1 MSSYS
6 ELLKKAESYA
16 AKRDKE
22 DAEARKVTQT
32 RIANK
37 ERLASLIQQPK
48 ATSSGTK
55 AASGGMGTNSRMKMN
70 PSGGFAAT
78 SPFRGG
84 SGVDTSVLQ
93 KAKAAKVSRSNGSS
107 IATPFGTAQGT
118 ISKTKTDLSA
128 KPDTSVL
135 QQAQSRYGQWNQEY
149 ETNMSRYLDDV
160 DKVSTAAGMGYSDAD
175 AEAALKKST
184 AAKEATQNAWA
195 DTMQGILDSLG
206 DGAKAQFN
214 QWANTE
220 DKAKKSERWTR
231 LYNTYGKD
239 LANQLGEYVTQQKN
253 KANMEETVAATKE
266 YANEH
271 GVKASLASVP
281 QNLAGG
287 ITGTL
292 NTLAQG
298 ADRLFTGSHAPIDW
312 NTEEQEPG
320 RKATTTRSTVSENLN
335 EKYGSSVPG
344 FLYQTGMSMLD
355 SAATMPLSA
364 VSGGAGTV
372 LLGMSAANSS
382 MQEAKANGATD
393 DQAISLGLITG
404 AVEVLTEK
412 VSIDSLFELKDVK
425 SAKDM
430 VGNII
435 KQAIPEASEEAISE
449 IADTVAE
456 TIILG
461 DKSEFRQQM
470 AAYQQQGLNRDQA
483 FAKAVG
489 NVAVNVGVSALGGGL
504 SGAVFATAKGL
515 GGYGIGK
522 IRGGTESNVSEN
534 PTGTL
539 MERATQNVQPVNT
552 TTEQSNLLDTSIQN
566 TLAELG
572 VGQQAQQTQ
581 PAAQNTENVREA
593 ALPVENN
600 VDAKAGTVD
609 EQGRAWG
616 KADVTYTQGNDAVNV
631 RYAVVPAESLIVSND
646 YDGTTNPNYPAE
658 LQPRDRTRTSSQLQV
673 QQMARN
679 LNPGLLASSATA
691 QNGSPIIRSD
701 GVVVSGNGRSAA
713 VNLAYQ
719 KGWADNYRNY
729 VVQHAAE
736 YGIDANS
743 IPEHPVLVRVAEDT
757 DTNWAALS
765 RKLNES
771 TLQSYSTTEQAMSDA
786 KGLDKILDNLQFDEK
801 TGDITNQNGS
811 AFIQD
816 FLQSVVPREE
826 WNNMTDSNNNLSQAG
841 QERIKQAVFAYAY
854 GDASLS
860 ARLSESLDND
870 AKNITTAL
878 MRTAARAAQLKNN
891 IQNGTSYDLDMVDDV
906 KAAVDLFLQLKT
918 EGRTLEQWQSQT
930 NMLDSYS
937 PETQC
942 IAGFMQANKRGAKQ
956 LTDFLNAVYAEVE
969 ALGDP
974 GQQGLFGGNE
984 DVSKSDIIQRAA
996 DRYTSGNP
1004 NGKLG
1009 FDPSDP
1015 TGTRNLYQQA
1025 TFDASPGNDPANA
1038 AAGQADNQDGSNLQG
1053 NAEGD
1058 QQPGGTASAI
1068 EADVNPSIGAAD
1080 KGFTGEIGKWKGE
1093 ARDFIKESQ
1102 IPTTDKDG
1110 NKISA
1115 SAGSM
1120 TETDVPFATKEAVER
1135 GAYEGKYSYTPDTN
1149 KSQVSRVHQRLESE
1163 GFDSLYNQTVAEI
1176 QSGKSSADLSA
1187 QAYILFI
1194 QAANE
1199 GRDAQAA
1206 ELASCIQLNSTNTA
1220 QALQA
1225 MSIYNRLSP
1234 EGRLIA
1240 KQKIVNQMNQK
1251 QVRKSRGLREWSD
1264 VGELDSVSGET
1275 ATETTTDAQ
1284 TGEKTKRKRKAK
1296 VKDSVKTAV
1305 EDAIDATAN
1314 DLNNLG
1320 SENARDEGLEK
1331 IAKALAKA
1339 VDRKVADQDAARNF
1353 QDAEGAILE
1362 RQELSE
1368 TDSAAE
1374 EKAAMKRELANIRK
1388 DVWKMAKDYL
1398 LPKEKGTPRTAVDT
1412 LRDFFQN
1419 REEYNTVWNKA
1430 KEHVRNAHIGEP
1442 ETPAF
1447 SEATM
1452 TYNGTGS
1459 DPVMTKAI
1467 VDEAI
1472 KQEIK
1477 GQDVRSAKWL
1487 GDEST
1492 FVTKVANSLIEQTG
1506 ATGEDATLIED
1517 ACARYFNEMVLQGK
1531 DNPENR
1537 ARRAIKSALSEQGMK
1552 LKDVLNN
1559 KTNRSEV
1566 VKEVAQEVAKSYSDD
1581 PGTQKVTAQQLEN
1594 LLNTMLSEVE
1604 NSDKPV
1610 STFEQ
1615 KLLKVGDELARAV
1628 EPETFGEN
1636 QKAPKK
1642 LSAEDQRV
1650 KEIKQDVWRMAKD
1663 YLPKKKSSGKTR
1675 TAIDTLKGYF
1685 EDPNSYSKA
1694 WNRATEDIRNAHIG
1708 EMDFPEFAGATMGYN
1723 GVGTD
1728 PVMTKAIMDDAI
1740 AQEIKSSDIQL
1751 NSWLGNESALVDKL
1765 AESLIRQT
1773 GATEGNAEVIRA
1785 ACTRY
1790 VNEQALNGNVENT
1803 TKRVQKGTRE
1813 LLDAAGTSLS
1823 ELMKQHPGSREETIG
1838 EISRVLA
1845 DIYGVEPENMQK
1857 ASGKIADLIDGMIQE
1872 RAQKNVENVLES
1884 EQKKMSNSMKK
1895 TLKQTLRE
1903 AANQGLFSNQDAAD
1917 IVTRKLF
1924 GQPIQID
1931 GDLLQRYLNARTDE
1945 EIDAVET
1952 EVYKNI
1958 ASQLPASFAEKANT
1972 WRYMA
1977 MLTNPRTHVRNMA
1990 GNAAFVGIRKTKNV
2004 IGTALESLFTD
2015 RSQRTKSI
2023 GAGKDLRNAAKADYD
2038 NVEQLVLYNGKY
2050 DDARSKIQENRQI
2063 FGNKTLEAIR
2073 DWNSGLLDK
2082 EDSIFAK
2089 GAYADSLAGFLKARG
2104 ISAEDFTSGRCGQ
2117 AVKDEAR
2124 AYAIKEAQKATYR
2137 DLNSFSEFVQGIG
2150 FKNAEGNKYKT
2161 AANSVIEGILP
2172 FRKTPADILARGVE
2186 YSPVGILTTLAKG
2199 AVDLKSGKITAAQY
2213 IDRIS
2218 AKLTGT
2224 GIFALGY
2231 LLSKLGIAVA
2241 TPDDEDQSDL
2251 EGHQNYSIE
2260 LFGNKYSVTADWLA
2274 PTCMPFYMGVQT
2286 FDVFNRE
2293 TGGAPAMEKVQ
2304 TALRGIAD
2312 PLLEMSMMSGLQDAM
2327 EATEYAENDLAAFAS
2342 NAALGYLK
2350 QYIPTVFGSLKR
2362 TFEQDVRTTTFT
2374 TDSDPVL
2381 SKDAQYS
2388 IGSVASK
2395 IPFANYNQVPYI
2407 DAWGRTEDQGNLA
2420 ERAFNNLIN
2429 PAYTSD
2435 VVETDVDK
2443 EIKRLEKATGENYTP
2458 TRGSNQLTIKGNT
2471 VFLTKDEYVTYATAK
2486 GQNDLEFRTNLIGND
2501 SYDLLSDTD
2510 KGAAMDYAEKYANIR
2525 AEQEVGL
2532 KPEVPNWAKKLE
2544 DASVDEITEAILAQV
2559 VSNKAGN
2566 ADNKYASL
2574 SEQLDSGIPEETIL
2588 QALTEDQQEKYE
2600 ANCRKA
2606 KVSAGEYLDV
2616 LSFYKSA
2623 ESDKD
2628 KDGKTVSGSK
2638 KAKVVE
2644 YISGLNLSRK
2654 QKRALYLCFY
2664 KGDDFE

>member
-6 ELLKKAESYA
+6 ELLKKAQSYA

-22 DAEARKVTQT
+22 DEEARKVTQT

-48 ATSSGTK
+48 ATSSVKST
-55 AASGGMGTNSRMKMN
+55 SGGMGTNSKLKVGSASS
-70 PSGGFAAT
+70 SGFKAGSVQT
-78 SPFRGG
+78 SVLNSTKKNTVLGK
-84 SGVDTSVLQ
+84 SNIQLDTSVLNSTKKSTGSTVKQDFSNSFLTGDERINLAKQASGVTQSATQ
-93 KAKAAKVSRSNGSS
+93 KKMG
-107 IATPFGTAQGT
+107 QGT
-118 ISKTKTDLSA
+118 IQAALDKAEYNATHAAPTDTFSENAASGRQRMQSVSNLNSLLSE
-128 KPDTSVL
+128 KPKSDAVSR
-135 QQAQSRYGQWNQEY
+135 AQSMYEQWNQEY
-149 ETNMSRYLDDV
+149 KAADLSAQKYNDEALYND
-160 DKVSTAAGMGYSDAD
+160 TA
-175 AEAALKKST
+175 
-184 AAKEATQNAWA
+184 AAKEKARKAKETKETVQGEWGS
-195 DTMQGILDSLG
+195 TMQAILDSLG
-206 DGAKAQFN
+206 DGAKAQFSR
-214 QWANTE
+214 WANTE
-220 DKAKKSERWTR
+220 DKATKSERWTE

-239 LANQLGEYVTQQKN
+239 LANQLGEYVQQQVN
-253 KANMEETVAATKE
+253 AGNMEEVIASTKDYTDE
-266 YANEH
+266 NWLR
-271 GVKASLASVP
+271 ASLLSVP
-281 QNLAGG
+281 QNLGGG
-287 ITGTL
+287 ISGTL
-292 NTLAQG
+292 NALGQG
-298 ADRLFTGSHAPIDW
+298 VERTITGSNAPIDW
-312 NTEEQEPG
+312 NTEEQQLG
-320 RKATTTRSTVSENLN
+320 QKARTARETVASGLN
-335 EKYGSSVPG
+335 EVYDSNVPG

-355 SAATMPLSA
+355 SAATMP
-364 VSGGAGTV
+364 VSIATGGAGTV

-382 MQEAKANGATD
+382 MQEAKAKGATD
-393 DQAISLGLITG
+393 SEAISLGLITG

-412 VSIDSLFELKDVK
+412 YSIDSLFKLKDVN

-430 VGNII
+430 VGNVI

-461 DKSEFRQQM
+461 DKSEFKQQM
-470 AAYQQQGLNRDQA
+470 AAYREQGMSENEA

-489 NVAVNVGVSALGGGL
+489 NVAVNVGVSALGGAL
-504 SGAVFATAKGL
+504 SGAAFATVKGV
-515 GGYGIGK
+515 GGYGLGK
-522 IRGGTESNVSEN
+522 VFGADTATDADVPGEQTGSTDLIQRAAQQAEAQ
-534 PTGTL
+534 PTQSLT
-539 MERATQNVQPVNT
+539 ERATQQNIPAEEPVWDNLQFGREANTNT
-552 TTEQSNLLDTSIQN
+552 TAEQSNLLDTSIQN

-572 VGQQAQQTQ
+572 VGQQQQTQ
-581 PAAQNTENVREA
+581 PVAQNM
-593 ALPVENN
+593 
-600 VDAKAGTVD
+600 DA
-609 EQGRAWG
+609 
-616 KADVTYTQGNDAVNV
+616 N
-631 RYAVVPAESLIVSND
+631 AES
-646 YDGTTNPNYPAE
+646 
-658 LQPRDRTRTSSQLQV
+658 
-673 QQMARN
+673 
-679 LNPGLLASSATA
+679 
-691 QNGSPIIRSD
+691 
-701 GVVVSGNGRSAA
+701 
-713 VNLAYQ
+713 
-719 KGWADNYRNY
+719 
-729 VVQHAAE
+729 
-736 YGIDANS
+736 
-743 IPEHPVLVRVAEDT
+743 
-757 DTNWAALS
+757 
-765 RKLNES
+765 
-771 TLQSYSTTEQAMSDA
+771 
-786 KGLDKILDNLQFDEK
+786 
-801 TGDITNQNGS
+801 
-811 AFIQD
+811 
-816 FLQSVVPREE
+816 
-826 WNNMTDSNNNLSQAG
+826 
-841 QERIKQAVFAYAY
+841 
-854 GDASLS
+854 
-860 ARLSESLDND
+860 
-870 AKNITTAL
+870 
-878 MRTAARAAQLKNN
+878 
-891 IQNGTSYDLDMVDDV
+891 
-906 KAAVDLFLQLKT
+906 
-918 EGRTLEQWQSQT
+918 
-930 NMLDSYS
+930 
-937 PETQC
+937 
-942 IAGFMQANKRGAKQ
+942 
-956 LTDFLNAVYAEVE
+956 
-969 ALGDP
+969 
-974 GQQGLFGGNE
+974 
-984 DVSKSDIIQRAA
+984 
-996 DRYTSGNP
+996 
-1004 NGKLG
+1004 
-1009 FDPSDP
+1009 
-1015 TGTRNLYQQA
+1015 
-1025 TFDASPGNDPANA
+1025 
-1038 AAGQADNQDGSNLQG
+1038 
-1053 NAEGD
+1053 D
-1058 QQPGGTASAI
+1058 QQPGSTASAI
-1068 EADVNPSIGAAD
+1068 ESDVNPSIGAAD
-1080 KGFTGEIGKWKGE
+1080 KGFTGEIGQWKGE
-1093 ARDFIKESQ
+1093 ARNFIKESQ
-1102 IPTTDKDG
+1102 IPTTDREG

-1120 TETDVPFATKEAVER
+1120 TETNVPFATKEAVER

-1149 KSQVSRVHQRLESE
+1149 QSQVSRVHQRLESE

-1206 ELASCIQLNSTNTA
+1206 ELAACIQQNSTNTA

-1225 MSIYNRLSP
+1225 MSIYNKLSP

-1251 QVRKSRGLREWSD
+1251 QTKKSKGLQEWSD

-1275 ATETTTDAQ
+1275 ATDTTTDAQ

-1314 DLNNLG
+1314 ELNSLG
-1320 SENARDEGLEK
+1320 SETDARDEGLEK

-1339 VDRKVADQDAARNF
+1339 VDRKVADQDAARNSK
-1353 QDAEGAILE
+1353 DAEGAILE

-1374 EKAAMKRELANIRK
+1374 EQAATKRELANIRK
-1388 DVWKMAKDYL
+1388 DVWRMAKDYL

-1412 LRDFFQN
+1412 LRDFFRN

-1442 ETPAF
+1442 ETAAF
-1447 SEATM
+1447 EEATM
-1452 TYNGTGS
+1452 MYNGTGS

-1467 VDEAI
+1467 
-1472 KQEIK
+1472 
-1477 GQDVRSAKWL
+1477 
-1487 GDEST
+1487 
-1492 FVTKVANSLIEQTG
+1492 
-1506 ATGEDATLIED
+1506 
-1517 ACARYFNEMVLQGK
+1517 
-1531 DNPENR
+1531 
-1537 ARRAIKSALSEQGMK
+1537 
-1552 LKDVLNN
+1552 
-1559 KTNRSEV
+1559 
-1566 VKEVAQEVAKSYSDD
+1566 
-1581 PGTQKVTAQQLEN
+1581 
-1594 LLNTMLSEVE
+1594 
-1604 NSDKPV
+1604 
-1610 STFEQ
+1610 
-1615 KLLKVGDELARAV
+1615 
-1628 EPETFGEN
+1628 
-1636 QKAPKK
+1636 
-1642 LSAEDQRV
+1642 
-1650 KEIKQDVWRMAKD
+1650 
-1663 YLPKKKSSGKTR
+1663 
-1675 TAIDTLKGYF
+1675 
-1685 EDPNSYSKA
+1685 
-1694 WNRATEDIRNAHIG
+1694 
-1708 EMDFPEFAGATMGYN
+1708 
-1723 GVGTD
+1723 
-1728 PVMTKAIMDDAI
+1728 MDDAI
-1740 AQEIKSSDIQL
+1740 VQEIKSSDIQL
-1751 NSWLGNESALVDKL
+1751 NKWLGNESALADKL
-1765 AESLIRQT
+1765 AESLIQQT
-1773 GATEGNAEVIRA
+1773 GATEGNATAIRD
-1785 ACTRY
+1785 ACQRY
-1790 VNEQALNGNVENT
+1790 VNEQALNGKEKT
-1803 TKRVQKGTRE
+1803 TTSRVKKDSRE
-1813 LLDAAGTSLS
+1813 LLKEAGTGIS
-1823 ELMKQHPGSREETIG
+1823 ELLKQHPGSREETING
-1838 EISRVLA
+1838 ISQMLA
-1845 DIYGVEPENMQK
+1845 NVYGVEPENMQK
-1857 ASGKIADLIDGMIQE
+1857 AAGKIADLIDGMIQE

-1931 GDLLQRYLNARTDE
+1931 GDLLQRYLNAKTDE

-1990 GNAAFVGIRKTKNV
+1990 GNAAFAGIRKTKNV
-2004 IGTALESLFTD
+2004 IGSALESLFTD
-2015 RSQRTKSI
+2015 KNQRTKSI
-2023 GAGKDLRNAAKADYD
+2023 GAGEDLRNVAKADYD
-2038 NVEQLVLYNGKY
+2038 NVEQLALNNGKY
-2050 DDARSKIQENRQI
+2050 DDARSQIQENRQI
-2063 FGNKTLEAIR
+2063 FGSKTLEAIR
-2073 DWNSGLLDK
+2073 NWNSNLLDK
-2082 EDSIFAK
+2082 EDSIFAR

-2104 ISAEDFTSGRCGQ
+2104 ISAEDFTSGKCGQ
-2117 AVKDEAR
+2117 AVIDEAR

-2150 FKNAEGNKYKT
+2150 FKNAEGNKYKE

-2186 YSPVGILTTLAKG
+2186 YSPAGLVTSLTKG
-2199 AVDLKSGKITAAQY
+2199 TADLKSGKITAAQY
-2213 IDRIS
+2213 IDNIS
-2218 AKLTGT
+2218 AGLTGT
-2224 GIFALGY
+2224 GIFALGF

-2286 FDVFNRE
+2286 FDVFNKE
-2293 TGGAPAMEKVQ
+2293 TGGAPAMEKIQ

-2312 PLLEMSMMSGLQDAM
+2312 PLLEMSMMSGLQDAL

-2374 TDSDPVL
+2374 TNSDPVL

-2420 ERAFNNLIN
+2420 ERAFNNLLN

-2458 TRGSNQLTIKGNT
+2458 TRGANQLTIKGNA

-2532 KPEVPNWAKKLE
+2532 DPEVPSWAEGLE
-2544 DASVDEITEAILAQV
+2544 DASADEITEAILAKV

-2566 ADNKYASL
+2566 AENKYASL

-2588 QALTEDQQEKYE
+2588 QALTESQQEKYE
-2600 ANCRKA
+2600 ANCKKA

-2616 LSFYKSA
+2616 LSFYNSA

-2638 KAKVVE
+2638 KAKVVK
-2644 YISGLNLSRK
+2644 YISGLNLSKK